1 MHLPQGGWIVDTPGI
16 RSFGL
21 AHVDPE
27 RVIKAFPDL
36 VDAELAHR
44 GYTLHT
50 VTRDLWTADYRIV
63 TDVSDPDSEVTT
75 FSTYEVRAGSNKVT
89 KA

>member
-1 MHLPQGGWIVDTPGI
+1 V
-16 RSFGL
+16 F
-21 AHVDPE
+21 
-27 RVIKAFPDL
+27 KAFPDL

-63 TDVSDPDSEVTT
+63 ADVSDPDSEVTT
-75 FSTYEVRAGSNKVT
+75 FSTYEVQVGTNRVA